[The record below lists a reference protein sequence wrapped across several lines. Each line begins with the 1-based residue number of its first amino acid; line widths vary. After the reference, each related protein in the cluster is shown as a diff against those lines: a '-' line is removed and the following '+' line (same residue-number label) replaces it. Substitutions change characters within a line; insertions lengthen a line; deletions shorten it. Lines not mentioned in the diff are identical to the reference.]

1 MPVGGMSV
9 KSAARWDASFIF
21 FLDQI
26 LKLQKKVQE
35 DKAVKR
41 RVKLSHLPEMK
52 MLEEFDFDFQ
62 SSINRKQIQEL
73 SSLAFIARV

>member
-1 MPVGGMSV
+1 M
-9 KSAARWDASFIF
+9 KSAARRDASFIF

-41 RVKLSHLPEMK
+41 RVKLSHPPEMK

-73 SSLAFIARV
+73 SLLAFIAQV